1 MMSETFSFPQI
12 SVTQA
17 ATDLLLQLELIN
29 ACEQKRCFD
38 LFADGFAFADAISCC
53 ESLHIHVKVDDTA
66 KLPRQ
71 QLEAAD
77 CKLDHAKQGFV
88 KYLFPGG
95 VNLIF
100 SSIVVA
106 EDELAE
112 TCENRRK
119 RPFVDH
125 FGIDL
130 RDESPRTKSTFDKVP
145 QIATQLGWEEV
156 PQGQEG
162 GGVHCCHVEVSE
174 KHWVFPCGDAP
185 QPHIPMEFAFGQL
198 KVNDVNDVAGG
209 CDIRPM
215 SPSRRAALGDAAPT
229 CGH

>member
-1 MMSETFSFPQI
+1 MPQSI
-12 SVTQA
+12 VSPQLAVTVA
-17 ATDLLLQLELIN
+17 ATDLLLGLKLIN

-38 LFADGFAFADAISCC
+38 SFADGFAFTDVVSCC

-66 KLPRQ
+66 DLPGDA
-71 QLEAAD
+71 LEAAG
-77 CKLDHAKQGFV
+77 CKLDYAKEGFV

-106 EDELAE
+106 QDELAE
-112 TCENRRK
+112 TPENRRK

-125 FGIDL
+125 FGVDL
-130 RDESPRTKSTFDKVP
+130 RDESSDMKSKFDEVP
-145 QIATQLGWEEV
+145 TIASRLGWEEV
-156 PQGQEG
+156 PQGADG
-162 GGVHCCHVEVSE
+162 GGVHCCHVEVAE

-185 QPHIPMEFAFGQL
+185 QPHIPLEFAYGQL
-198 KVNDVNDVAGG
+198 KINDVAGG

-215 SPSRRAALGDAAPT
+215 SPSRRASMGDAAPA
-229 CGH
+229 CGQ

>member
-1 MMSETFSFPQI
+1 MSQTVSSPQV
-12 SVTQA
+12 SGARA
-17 ATDLLLQLELIN
+17 ATDLLSQLGLIN
-29 ACEQKRCFD
+29 ACEQKRCLD
-38 LFADGFAFADAISCC
+38 LFADGFGFADAMACC
-53 ESLHIHVKVDDTA
+53 ESLHIHVKVDGTVE
-66 KLPRQ
+66 LPTD

-77 CKLDHAKQGFV
+77 CKLDYMKPGFV
-88 KYLFPGG
+88 KYLHPGG

-100 SSIVVA
+100 SSIVIA
-106 EDELAE
+106 QDELAE
-112 TCENRRK
+112 TCEHRRK

-130 RDESPRTKSTFDKVP
+130 RDESPRTKSAFDKVP
-145 QIATQLGWEEV
+145 QLANQLGWEAV

-174 KHWVFPCGDAP
+174 KHWVFPWGDAP
-185 QPHIPMEFAFGQL
+185 QPHIPIEFAFGQL
-198 KVNDVNDVAGG
+198 KVNDVAGG

-215 SPSRRAALGDAAPT
+215 SPSLRASLGDAAPT

>member
-1 MMSETFSFPQI
+1 MSTAVAPPQFSA
-12 SVTQA
+12 TRA
-17 ATDLLLQLELIN
+17 ATDCLRQLGLIN
-29 ACEQKRCFD
+29 ACEQSRCLD
-38 LFADGFAFADAISCC
+38 LFGDEFPFADAMARC
-53 ESLHIHVKVDDTA
+53 ESLHIHVKVDDTQDLPADKLVAAGCQLDYA
-66 KLPRQ
+66 K
-71 QLEAAD
+71 E
-77 CKLDHAKQGFV
+77 GFV

-106 EDELAE
+106 QDELAE

-125 FGIDL
+125 FGIDM
-130 RDESPRTKSTFDKVP
+130 RDESQSTQAVFDEVP
-145 QIATQLGWEEV
+145 VISAKLGWEEV
-156 PQGQEG
+156 PQGQDG
-162 GGVHCCHVEVSE
+162 GGVHCCHVEVSQ

-185 QPHIPMEFAFGQL
+185 QPQIPMEFAFGKL
-198 KVNDVNDVAGG
+198 KVNDVEGG

-215 SPSRRAALGDAAPT
+215 SPAKRASMGDDAPS